1 MQKEFFGRKTNFLS
15 FLSVETRE
23 NRTER
28 KDLPSCPASSGSS
41 ASRVCDAQQGSD
53 VEREQPGLS
62 TGLWGTSDAGIGKEL
77 PDRVPGETSELFGEV
92 EEAED

>member
-1 MQKEFFGRKTNFLS
+1 M
-15 FLSVETRE
+15 
-23 NRTER
+23 
-28 KDLPSCPASSGSS
+28 
-41 ASRVCDAQQGSD
+41 
-53 VEREQPGLS
+53 EREQPGLS